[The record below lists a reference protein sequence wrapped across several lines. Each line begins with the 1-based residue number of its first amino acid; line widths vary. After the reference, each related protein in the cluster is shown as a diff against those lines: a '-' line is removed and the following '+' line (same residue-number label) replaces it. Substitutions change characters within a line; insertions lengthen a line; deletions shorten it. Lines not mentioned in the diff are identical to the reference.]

1 MYITTGVCFTSFW
14 MFSKNQV
21 IQLNYS
27 YYPSCHQC
35 PSCQAQEILSQ
46 FSWIL
51 FMSGQLHKP
60 TGESKAPCLKTCQL
74 LLLIPLPSYPTFQ
87 KSESLLRFLGSWAT
101 PGRKRKAWGNK
112 GGALDPITAYGD
124 VGCRLGWENQP
135 YKGSWLWESCHALEH
150 LGGVRRGDKIWKHDM
165 LHYLARLEQ
174 YTPHVFSP
182 SSHLHVWSPKGCSP
196 LRARMV

>member
-14 MFSKNQV
+14 IFSKNQV

-35 PSCQAQEILSQ
+35 PSCQAQEILIQ

-74 LLLIPLPSYPTFQ
+74 LLLIPLPSYPTFR
-87 KSESLLRFLGSWAT
+87 KSVTPEVPGELSNPRQEEKSLREQGWCTGSHYRLWWCWVQAWLGEPAPQRLLIMGKSSC
-101 PGRKRKAWGNK
+101 PGASGRREKRG
-112 GGALDPITAYGD
+112 
-124 VGCRLGWENQP
+124 
-135 YKGSWLWESCHALEH
+135 
-150 LGGVRRGDKIWKHDM
+150 
-165 LHYLARLEQ
+165 
-174 YTPHVFSP
+174 
-182 SSHLHVWSPKGCSP
+182 
-196 LRARMV
+196 